1 MNRPRRTLPNVKKT
15 RRRATPSKSDL
26 TVSLSQFLVKGADLA
41 FREFVADLFAAA
53 SGMQSLR
60 RTLARSIKLSA
71 AEFSILL
78 ATWYLQKKG
87 SVGINAIA
95 KHLHIASAHVTAEV
109 GKLVAAALLKKSRDP
124 RDTRAVIVRLT
135 KKGEAILVELA
146 PLLRK
151 INDRL
156 FYGMTPAD
164 IAAVSRFLKHII
176 AETPHSIRMA
186 RAFSP

>member
-1 MNRPRRTLPNVKKT
+1 MRSLVTKT
-15 RRRATPSKSDL
+15 KIPKAKRGKPKAEL
-26 TVSLSQFLVKGADLA
+26 TVSLPHLLVKGKDLV

-60 RTLARSIKLSA
+60 RALARSIGLSA

-87 SVGINAIA
+87 KVGITAIA
-95 KHLHIASAHVTAEV
+95 RHLHVASAHVTAEV
-109 GKLVAAALLKKSRDP
+109 GKLVEASLVQKSVDP
-124 RDTRAVIVRLT
+124 GDTRAVIIRLT
-135 KKGEAILVELA
+135 KKGERILIDLA

-156 FYGMTPAD
+156 FHGTTPND
-164 IAAVSRFLKHII
+164 VVVVSRFLKHII
-176 AETPHSIRMA
+176 VEATTSTRTA
-186 RAFSP
+186 RTFSL

>member
-1 MNRPRRTLPNVKKT
+1 MPKGKKRRA
-15 RRRATPSKSDL
+15 ATPSKSDL
-26 TVSLSQFLVKGADLA
+26 TVSLSQFLVKGTDLA

-60 RTLARSIKLSA
+60 RALARSIQLTA

-87 SVGINAIA
+87 KVGITAIA

-109 GKLVAAALLKKSRDP
+109 GKLVQAALLRKSRDP
-124 RDTRAVIVRLT
+124 GDTRAVIVKLT

-156 FYGMTPAD
+156 FYGMPPAD

-176 AETPHSIRMA
+176 AESPISTRMA
-186 RAFSP
+186 RTFSI